1 METTTMSGRWGMPV
15 FGLLMGAVLFAAS
28 AVGGQP
34 GLGLGMFAVMAIYS
48 GVLVAF
54 GGRSE
59 TVGVLRGQPADERLA
74 GFSLAATAV
83 AGFAAIV
90 VALGGFLWQIAHGQ
104 SGSDFALVAA
114 TGGIAYLGA
123 LLWYRWRG

>member
-1 METTTMSGRWGMPV
+1 METTMGAKWGMPA
-15 FGLLMGAVLFAAS
+15 FGLVMGAVLFGAS
-28 AVGGQP
+28 AIGGQP

-74 GFSLAATAV
+74 GFNVAATAV
-83 AGFAAIV
+83 AGLAAIL

-104 SGSDFALVAA
+104 SGSDFALVATA
-114 TGGIAYLGA
+114 AGIAYLGA
-123 LLWYRWRG
+123 LAWFRWRG

>member
-1 METTTMSGRWGMPV
+1 MKTTMSAKWGMPA
-15 FGLLMGAVLFAAS
+15 FGLLVGVLFFAAS
-28 AVGGQP
+28 AIGGQP
-34 GLGLGMFAVMAIYS
+34 VVGVGMFAAMAIYS
-48 GVLVAF
+48 VVLVAF

-74 GFSLAATAV
+74 GFNMAATAA
-83 AGFAAIV
+83 AGLAAIL

-114 TGGIAYLGA
+114 VAGLGYLVA
-123 LLWYRWRG
+123 LVWFRWQS